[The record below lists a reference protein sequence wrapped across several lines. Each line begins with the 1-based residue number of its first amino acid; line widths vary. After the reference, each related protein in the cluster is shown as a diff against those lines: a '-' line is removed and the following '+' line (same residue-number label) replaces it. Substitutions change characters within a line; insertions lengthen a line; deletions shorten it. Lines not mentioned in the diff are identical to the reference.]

1 MCRAGIYGISRV
13 YTKEEVEREE
23 RLSGGFSFVIETDG
37 FTSFT
42 NNWVEPYVRTLDTSD
57 YRFGRATHGHQP
69 DKGPQPTL
77 IAFGPDIRPGAVVER
92 ASIVDEPVTVAR
104 VLGLD
109 LGDTDGKVIEGIL
122 K

>member
-1 MCRAGIYGISRV
+1 M
-13 YTKEEVEREE
+13 YTAEEAEREE
-23 RLSGGFSFVIETDG
+23 HLKGGFSFVLESDG
-37 FTSFT
+37 FSSFS
-42 NNWVEPYVRTLDTSD
+42 NDWKEPYVRTLDNSD
-57 YRFGRATHGHQP
+57 YRFGHATHGHQP

-77 IAFGPDIRPGAVVER
+77 IAFGPDIKEGAVVAR
-92 ASIVDEPVTVAR
+92 ASIVDEPVTIAK